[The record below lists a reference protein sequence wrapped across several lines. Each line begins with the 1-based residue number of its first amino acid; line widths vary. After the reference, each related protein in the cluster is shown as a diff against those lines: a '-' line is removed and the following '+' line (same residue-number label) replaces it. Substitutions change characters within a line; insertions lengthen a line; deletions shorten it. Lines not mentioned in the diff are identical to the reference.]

1 MRALLLVLALLQ
13 APATPVNLTFGAAVI
28 TGAPTLT
35 WTASTSSGV
44 TGYRVSYG
52 PESGF
57 YTTTAEVGNVTAWA
71 IPSTLDSTLDT
82 FFTVQAESGTTLG
95 PYSNETE
102 LPSTQVNPNTAGILI
117 GDLAATMLA
126 ANANLSYINGTP
138 VTWTASATGPAGVTL
153 QYSWWIFRG
162 GAWHQQ
168 QGYTSS
174 PTLTWTPAASD
185 VGGCGVLVW
194 VREVGSK
201 ATYDAWSGDV
211 VFTVQ

>member
-13 APATPVNLTFGAAVI
+13 APATPVNLTFGAAVT
-28 TGAPTLT
+28 TGAPMLM

-57 YTTTAEVGNVTAWA
+57 YTTAAEVGNVTSWT
-71 IPSTLDSTLDT
+71 IPLTLDPTLNT

-95 PYSNETE
+95 PYSSEAE
-102 LPSTQVNPNTAGILI
+102 LPSTAVNPATTTIAIA
-117 GDLAATMLA
+117 DLAAPMLA
-126 ANANLSYINGTP
+126 ANANLAYPNGTP
-138 VTWTASATGPAGVTL
+138 VTWTASATAPAGVTL
-153 QYSWWIFRG
+153 QYAWWIFRG

-168 QGYTSS
+168 QAYSSS
-174 PTLTWTPAASD
+174 PSLTWTPSVSD

-194 VREVGSK
+194 VRAVSSK